1 MTDYNSQLNAL
12 HEKLAHKAKLKAMLQ
27 SLYTQLEDLRQE
39 ERRLAG
45 IRSAEQ
51 EDVDKLERISL
62 SSIIASIAG
71 NKEEKLSR
79 ERAEAYAAALKHDAA
94 VQQAEEVEQKI
105 FSLNTELQS
114 LSGTEQEYETV
125 LAAKRD
131 ALKASDPACGAEIC
145 RIEDRLAAI
154 AAEKKEIDEAQS
166 AGKNVLWNLSAIEKN
181 LSSAEGWGTW
191 DMLGG
196 GLISDFAKYSYL
208 DDAQNQINELQS
220 GLRQYQT
227 ELADVMMQA
236 DIQVQT
242 DGFLRFADYF
252 FDDIFSSWAVLNR
265 IQNTQSEISRTRSRV
280 DGIQEQLESTRNA
293 LQQEESHL
301 KTVLDET
308 VRKA

>member
-166 AGKNVLWNLSAIEKN
+166 AGKNVLWKLSAIEKN

-280 DGIQEQLESTRNA
+280 DGIQEQLESVRNA

>member
-79 ERAEAYAAALKHDAA
+79 ERAEAYAAALKHDAS

-131 ALKASDPACGAEIC
+131 ALKASDPACSAEIC

-166 AGKNVLWNLSAIEKN
+166 AGKNVLWKLSAIEKN

-280 DGIQEQLESTRNA
+280 DGIQEQLESARNA

>member
-131 ALKASDPACGAEIC
+131 ALKASDPACSAEIC

-166 AGKNVLWNLSAIEKN
+166 AGKNVLWKLSAIEKN

-280 DGIQEQLESTRNA
+280 DGIQEQLESARNA

>member
-280 DGIQEQLESTRNA
+280 DGIQEQLESARNA

>member
-131 ALKASDPACGAEIC
+131 ALKASDPACSAEIC

-166 AGKNVLWNLSAIEKN
+166 AGKNVLWKLSAIEKN

-236 DIQVQT
+236 DTQVQT

-280 DGIQEQLESTRNA
+280 DGIQEQLESARNA

>member
-154 AAEKKEIDEAQS
+154 AAEKKEIDEAQG

-280 DGIQEQLESTRNA
+280 DGIQEQLESARNA

>member
-131 ALKASDPACGAEIC
+131 ALKASDPTCGAEIC

-166 AGKNVLWNLSAIEKN
+166 AGKNVLWKLSAIEKN

-280 DGIQEQLESTRNA
+280 DGIQEQLESARNA

>member
-1 MTDYNSQLNAL
+1 
-12 HEKLAHKAKLKAMLQ
+12 
-27 SLYTQLEDLRQE
+27 
-39 ERRLAG
+39 
-45 IRSAEQ
+45 
-51 EDVDKLERISL
+51 
-62 SSIIASIAG
+62 
-71 NKEEKLSR
+71 
-79 ERAEAYAAALKHDAA
+79 
-94 VQQAEEVEQKI
+94 
-105 FSLNTELQS
+105 
-114 LSGTEQEYETV
+114 
-125 LAAKRD
+125 
-131 ALKASDPACGAEIC
+131 
-145 RIEDRLAAI
+145 
-154 AAEKKEIDEAQS
+154 
-166 AGKNVLWNLSAIEKN
+166 
-181 LSSAEGWGTW
+181 
-191 DMLGG
+191 MLGG

-280 DGIQEQLESTRNA
+280 DGIQEQLESARNA

>member
-1 MTDYNSQLNAL
+1 MTDYNSQLNVL

-131 ALKASDPACGAEIC
+131 ALKASDPTCGAEIC

-166 AGKNVLWNLSAIEKN
+166 AGKNVLWKLSAIEKN

-280 DGIQEQLESTRNA
+280 DGIQEQLESARNA